1 MTGEA
6 IPTEVPGALPGT
18 ATEALDRL
26 EAAKKLPP
34 FLHEQVRHREA
45 YLTLIKELNEFLGD
59 EHWQETPMVE
69 VKQTFNRIIAR
80 SMEMW
85 I

>member
-1 MTGEA
+1 MIDPETD
-6 IPTEVPGALPGT
+6 PVT

-34 FLHEQVRHREA
+34 FLHEQIRHREA

-69 VKQTFNRIIAR
+69 VKQKFNRIIAR
-80 SMEMW
+80 SLEMW